1 VDECKG
7 PAVSDWLV
15 GNGHDAVSISQQLDG
30 LDGLSDIQVLR
41 KEVEESR
48 ILITN
53 DKDFGEMVIRAKEP
67 HRGVILLRLVDERTA
82 IKVDVLGRLFEQYD
96 TQLSGNFVTAT
107 ESSVRITRFE

>member
-1 VDECKG
+1 MDECTG
-7 PAVSDWLV
+7 PAVSEWLV
-15 GNGHDAVSISQQLDG
+15 GNGHNAVSISQQ

-41 KEVEESR
+41 KAVEESR

-67 HRGVILLRLVDERTA
+67 HLGVILLRLVDERTA

-96 TQLSGNFVTAT
+96 TQLPGNFVTAT
-107 ESSVRITRFE
+107 ENSVHITRFD

>member
-1 VDECKG
+1 M
-7 PAVSDWLV
+7 
-15 GNGHDAVSISQQLDG
+15 
-30 LDGLSDIQVLR
+30 SDIQVLR
-41 KEVEESR
+41 KAVEESR

>member
-1 VDECKG
+1 MDECKG

-30 LDGLSDIQVLR
+30 LSDIQVLR
-41 KEVEESR
+41 KAVEESR

-107 ESSVRITRFE
+107 ESSVRFTRFE